1 MEMTGLNRMKFGQ
14 RFLLLLAVLFFS
26 YSVCTF
32 LQIPHPFFI
41 LPHRLKR
48 SSKKLADLNT
58 GIAALSQAYR
68 WNKQRDHEGD
78 GELYSLSYEKIL
90 LSMLRVEECCRT
102 K

>member
-32 LQIPHPFFI
+32 LQIPHYFFM

-48 SSKKLADLNT
+48 SSNRLADLNT
-58 GIAALSQAYR
+58 GNTDLSQAYR
-68 WNKQRDHEGD
+68 WDQVSDDHKGVKF
-78 GELYSLSYEKIL
+78 GEL
-90 LSMLRVEECCRT
+90 
-102 K
+102 